1 MKPLVRLV
9 TQRTEWDAVLSSLP
23 HAHVLQSW
31 DWGDFKGRWGW
42 RPVRWLFEQDGRPVA
57 AAQLLH
63 RRLGR
68 LPLNVTYVPRGPA
81 MDYADLSLVNAV
93 LDTLEADAR
102 SRRSLWLKIDPDLQ
116 LGQGAQGGQ
125 PEAGASEVLAMLTR
139 RGWRYSPDQIQFK
152 NTVLLDLSL
161 DEDALLAAMKPKT
174 RYNIRL
180 AERRGVRVRL
190 GQPADL
196 ASFYALYQE
205 TSRRDGFL
213 IRPFAYYRDVWGQF
227 LAVGRA
233 HLLLA
238 EVDHTLAAGLV
249 LFVFG
254 HTAVYMIGASGAAYR
269 ELMPS
274 YLLQWQAMRLA
285 RQLGCTRYDMW
296 GAPDRFDETDR
307 MWGVYRFKIGF
318 GGQTVRGLGAYDYA
332 PYARLYWA
340 YTLVRPRLL
349 ALMHRLGR
357 RHEVPQGG

>member
-1 MKPLVRLV
+1 MKVRVRPV
-9 TQRTEWDAVLSSLP
+9 TQRAEWDAVLSGLP

-42 RPVRWLFEQDGRPVA
+42 QPVRWLFEQGDRPVA

-68 LPLNVTYVPRGPA
+68 LPLKVTYVPRGPA
-81 MDYADLSLVNAV
+81 MNYADLSLVEAV
-93 LDTLEADAR
+93 LGALEVDAR
-102 SRRSLWLKIDPDLQ
+102 ARHSLWLKIDPDVQ
-116 LGQGAQGGQ
+116 LGQGTQGGQ
-125 PEAGASEVLAMLTR
+125 PEAGANQVLAALIR

-152 NTVLLDLSL
+152 NTVLIDLSL
-161 DEDALLAAMKPKT
+161 DEDTLLAAMKPKT

-190 GQPADL
+190 GGPADL
-196 ASFYALYQE
+196 ADFYALYQE
-205 TSRRDGFL
+205 TSQRDGFL
-213 IRPFAYYRDVWGQF
+213 IRPFDYYRDVWSQF
-227 LAVGRA
+227 LAAGRA

-238 EVDHTLAAGLV
+238 EVDHTLVAGLV

-254 HTAVYMIGASGAAYR
+254 GTAVYMIGASGAAHR

-274 YLLQWQAMRLA
+274 YLLQWQAIRLA

-296 GAPDRFDETDR
+296 GAPDRFDESDR

-332 PYARLYWA
+332 PHAGLYRA
-340 YTLVRPRLL
+340 YTLAMPKIL
-349 ALMHRLGR
+349 ALMRRLGR
-357 RHEVPQGG
+357 RHDAA